1 MHCAYFTALD
11 RIAPLMAQTR
21 ALLGPGKAL
30 VAGLQLLHPTIR
42 DRADLTARVGQAR
55 GLVEGLCFYNLG
67 LVPPARLEASC
78 RLISS
83 NQVLNSGEV
92 SKIMSRRVRV

>member
-1 MHCAYFTALD
+1 MAAHQGTLHCAYFTALD

-55 GLVEGLCFYNLG
+55 GLVKGLCFYNLG
-67 LVPPARLEASC
+67 LVPPARLDWIRTA
-78 RLISS
+78 L
-83 NQVLNSGEV
+83 L
-92 SKIMSRRVRV
+92 